1 MTYGNGN
8 PLLDAETT
16 LVGWTNRSAIRNHEH
31 TFLSGEEVLLNTK
44 LDTASRFSL
53 VVSHPGADSP
63 VEVELLLAPVL
74 RDGTTGSWISA
85 ATVALP
91 AEGGRVEAFLSGRDL
106 QLNAA
111 GLAMWTCRR
120 CVLPKQRSAPRP
132 QRGCTWAL
140 PPPLRLD
147 GHDSYA
153 KCTALHYPCAPRPG

>member
-1 MTYGNGN
+1 MNGN

-16 LVGWTNRSAIRNHEH
+16 LVGWTNRSAIRNLER

-111 GLAMWTCRR
+111 DLADVDLPAVCFAKALVSPATPEGMHVGL
-120 CVLPKQRSAPRP
+120 
-132 QRGCTWAL
+132 
-140 PPPLRLD
+140 
-147 GHDSYA
+147 
-153 KCTALHYPCAPRPG
+153 TATIPA

>member
-31 TFLSGEEVLLNTK
+31 TFLSGDEVLLNTK
-44 LDTASRFSL
+44 LDAASRFSL

-91 AEGGRVEAFLSGRDL
+91 AEGGRVEAFLSGRVL
-106 QLNAA
+106 QLISADLA
-111 GLAMWTCRR
+111 DVYLPAVCFAKALVSPATPEGMHVGL
-120 CVLPKQRSAPRP
+120 
-132 QRGCTWAL
+132 
-140 PPPLRLD
+140 
-147 GHDSYA
+147 
-153 KCTALHYPCAPRPG
+153 TATIPA

>member
-63 VEVELLLAPVL
+63 VEVELQLAPVL

-111 GLAMWTCRR
+111 DLADVDLPAVCFAKALVSPATPEGMHVGL
-120 CVLPKQRSAPRP
+120 
-132 QRGCTWAL
+132 
-140 PPPLRLD
+140 
-147 GHDSYA
+147 
-153 KCTALHYPCAPRPG
+153 TATIPA

>member
-44 LDTASRFSL
+44 LDAASRFSL
-53 VVSHPGADSP
+53 VVSHPGAEAP
-63 VEVELLLAPVL
+63 VEVELQLAPVL

-111 GLAMWTCRR
+111 DLAEVDLPAECFAKALVSPTTPEGMHVGL
-120 CVLPKQRSAPRP
+120 
-132 QRGCTWAL
+132 
-140 PPPLRLD
+140 
-147 GHDSYA
+147 
-153 KCTALHYPCAPRPG
+153 TATIPA

>member
-44 LDTASRFSL
+44 LDAASRFSL

-111 GLAMWTCRR
+111 DLADVDLPAVCFAKALVSPATPEGMHVGL
-120 CVLPKQRSAPRP
+120 
-132 QRGCTWAL
+132 
-140 PPPLRLD
+140 
-147 GHDSYA
+147 
-153 KCTALHYPCAPRPG
+153 TATIAA

>member
-16 LVGWTNRSAIRNHEH
+16 LVGWTNRSAIHNHEH

-111 GLAMWTCRR
+111 DLADVDLPAVCFAKALVSPATPEGMHVGL
-120 CVLPKQRSAPRP
+120 
-132 QRGCTWAL
+132 
-140 PPPLRLD
+140 
-147 GHDSYA
+147 
-153 KCTALHYPCAPRPG
+153 TATIPA

>member
-1 MTYGNGN
+1 MNGN

-74 RDGTTGSWISA
+74 RDGTTVSWISA

-111 GLAMWTCRR
+111 DLADVDLPAVCFAKALVSPATPEGMHVGL
-120 CVLPKQRSAPRP
+120 
-132 QRGCTWAL
+132 
-140 PPPLRLD
+140 
-147 GHDSYA
+147 
-153 KCTALHYPCAPRPG
+153 TATIPA

>member
-31 TFLSGEEVLLNTK
+31 TFLSGDEVLLNTK
-44 LDTASRFSL
+44 LDAASRFSL

-111 GLAMWTCRR
+111 DLADVDLPAVCFAKALVSPATPEGMHVGL
-120 CVLPKQRSAPRP
+120 
-132 QRGCTWAL
+132 
-140 PPPLRLD
+140 
-147 GHDSYA
+147 
-153 KCTALHYPCAPRPG
+153 TATIPA